1 MEILAEEEKEQWGKE
16 DFEQINDREGM
27 DVKWKEEFQGFF
39 QKAESRVLQEEAELS
54 TEETD

>member
-1 MEILAEEEKEQWGKE
+1 MGQRGIHANYSRKSRT
-16 DFEQINDREGM
+16 NDREGM